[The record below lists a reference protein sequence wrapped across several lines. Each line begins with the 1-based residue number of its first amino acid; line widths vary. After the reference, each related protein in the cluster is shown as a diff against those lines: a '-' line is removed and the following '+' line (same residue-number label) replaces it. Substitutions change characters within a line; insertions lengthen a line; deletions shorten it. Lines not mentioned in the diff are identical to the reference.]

1 MVEDDLRI
9 TNEIWRKWDEQKI
22 TPPMTWQ
29 QLWDKVREYIRAGK
43 DPYDILRGPAPSEEW
58 MQKKGFVE
66 AKLPWA
72 NPEPEAVV
80 EERELPTFADWLLAA
95 VKRVWETKKGEIYW
109 EWLIEP
115 TERGVL
121 VGLRGVSRP
130 HELFPTDVIEKI
142 KPYHVF
148 PRFRFE
154 TGSELETAE
163 TILERQGISTRRIDM
178 ALMIFGDADYALEVL
193 AERGVDT
200 SRILVERG

>member
-1 MVEDDLRI
+1 
-9 TNEIWRKWDEQKI
+9 
-22 TPPMTWQ
+22 
-29 QLWDKVREYIRAGK
+29 
-43 DPYDILRGPAPSEEW
+43 
-58 MQKKGFVE
+58 
-66 AKLPWA
+66 
-72 NPEPEAVV
+72 
-80 EERELPTFADWLLAA
+80 
-95 VKRVWETKKGEIYW
+95 
-109 EWLIEP
+109 
-115 TERGVL
+115 VL